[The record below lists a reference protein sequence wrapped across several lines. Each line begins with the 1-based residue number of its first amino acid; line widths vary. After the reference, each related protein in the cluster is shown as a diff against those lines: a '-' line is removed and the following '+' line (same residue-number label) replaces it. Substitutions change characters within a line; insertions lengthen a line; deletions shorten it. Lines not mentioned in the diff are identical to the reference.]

1 MLVLV
6 LARAVSI
13 GAADAN
19 NPTGSKGLI
28 LIDKRGNYVRFFDPK
43 TQKELSGFPTGQ
55 GAAHDLAVSPDLKTA
70 YIPVYGDGVYNK
82 TRTRGGAF

>member
-1 MLVLV
+1 MERRTVVRSLGALLVLV
-6 LARAVSI
+6 LTTVVSTL
-13 GAADAN
+13 AADPN

-55 GAAHDLAVSPDLKTA
+55 GAAQADANA
-70 YIPVYGDGVYNK
+70 Q
-82 TRTRGGAF
+82 R